1 MNSARISFRILPDT
15 KRVAAQAARANG
27 MSTSGMVRWFLAR
40 YVLAAPPGVRNL
52 PTTRG
57 AVPTSVFVGTEL
69 ADRARA
75 VAAQNGEDLSRPIVE
90 FLTDVAT
97 QWATTHHYDT
107 RNQ

>member
-1 MNSARISFRILPDT
+1 MNSARISFRILPET

-40 YVLAAPPGVRNL
+40 YVQAAHADVRNL

-57 AVPTSVFVGTEL
+57 AVPTSVFVGTDL
-69 ADRARA
+69 ANQARA
-75 VAAQNGEDLSRPIVE
+75 VAARNGEDLSRPIVE

-97 QWATTHHYDT
+97 QWVVTHPYDT